1 MKRSTFLLAAC
12 AATLLSALPAA
23 HAADAFPSKPLT
35 LVIPFPPGGPTD
47 AMARTL
53 AAEMKDRLGQPMI
66 VENRAGAGGNIGAE
80 YVARAEADGHTLM
93 FGTSGPLAI
102 NKSLYRKINYDP
114 VKSFAPIIQVGYLPN
129 ILVVNPALPV
139 KNVPELVAYAKA
151 NPGKLSYASSG
162 NGASSHLA
170 GVLFNSVAGT
180 DLQHIP
186 YKGTG
191 PALNDLLGNQVSMT
205 FTDILTALPY
215 VKAGKLR
222 ALGVATA
229 RALAG
234 AARRADHFRAGLQG
248 LRRERVLR
256 HRRAGRHARRAHRQA
271 QPCVRGGAQF
281 AEGEAD
287 VRLPG
292 SRGAGGYVAAE
303 ARAVHCQR
311 VGEVEGRRAEVG
323 RAAGLI
329 RCFRSGRDPAD
340 GVPCSANVPRFAP
353 PLFRCARHPIDVIV
367 GQSARTARTA
377 PRILCAGHRVLPAA
391 K

>member
-1 MKRSTFLLAAC
+1 MRHHFSRPRRALLLAA
-12 AATLLSALPAA
+12 ALLGPAA
-23 HAADAFPSKPLT
+23 FAPAALAEGAFPTKPVT
-35 LVIPFPPGGPTD
+35 LVVPFPPGGPTD

-80 YVARAEADGHTLM
+80 YVARAEADGHTLL

-102 NKSLYRKINYDP
+102 NSSLYRKIGYDQT
-114 VKSFAPIIQVGYLPN
+114 KSFAPVIQIGHLPN
-129 ILVVNPALPV
+129 ILVVHPSLPV
-139 KNVPELVAYAKA
+139 KDVKELVAYAKA

-180 DLQHIP
+180 DIMHVP

-229 RALAG
+229 ARSQALPQVPSIAEQGYKGYDVSVFFGIVAPAG
-234 AARRADHFRAGLQG
+234 TPADRVARLNKAFTEVLATPKVKELFASQG
-248 LRRERVLR
+248 LEPAPDHSPQQL
-256 HRRAGRHARRAHRQA
+256 ARFITAETAKWKGVVA
-271 QPCVRGGAQF
+271 QSGAQL
-281 AEGEAD
+281 D
-287 VRLPG
+287 
-292 SRGAGGYVAAE
+292 
-303 ARAVHCQR
+303 
-311 VGEVEGRRAEVG
+311 
-323 RAAGLI
+323 
-329 RCFRSGRDPAD
+329 
-340 GVPCSANVPRFAP
+340 
-353 PLFRCARHPIDVIV
+353 
-367 GQSARTARTA
+367 
-377 PRILCAGHRVLPAA
+377 
-391 K
+391 